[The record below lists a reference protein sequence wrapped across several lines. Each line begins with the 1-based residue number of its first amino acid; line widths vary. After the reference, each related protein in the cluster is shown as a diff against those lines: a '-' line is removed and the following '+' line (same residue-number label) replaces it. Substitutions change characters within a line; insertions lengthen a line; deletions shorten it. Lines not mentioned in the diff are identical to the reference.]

1 MTQFLPDNL
10 LALFAPRPPIEFKP
24 PPDELLVNR
33 KRIPVSG
40 VSKYVSLFEDPI
52 NTPAK
57 PILESKEEKK
67 QKRVSFGQNFSLI

>member
-1 MTQFLPDNL
+1 MTQYLPDNL
-10 LALFAPRPPIEFKP
+10 LALFAPRPPIPFKP

-33 KRIPVSG
+33 KRVSISG
-40 VSKYVSLFEDPI
+40 VSKYISLFEDPI

-67 QKRVSFGQNFSLI
+67 QKRVSFF